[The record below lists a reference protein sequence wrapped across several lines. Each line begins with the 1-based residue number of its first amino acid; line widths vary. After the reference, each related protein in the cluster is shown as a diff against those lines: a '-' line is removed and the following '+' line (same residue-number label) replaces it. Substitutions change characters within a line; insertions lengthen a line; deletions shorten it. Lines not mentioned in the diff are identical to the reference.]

1 LVDRETVV
9 RILTMS
15 EMEACRGQARSIILQ
30 AVPDLATLLV
40 QIANTKD
47 LAAILAAL
55 RGVGALTNKLEVES
69 TTKIQSRKTNL
80 SGNPNLPGTLKRFC
94 GQVYALAAGQHE
106 IPQFEN
112 R

>member
-1 LVDRETVV
+1 MV

-55 RGVGALTNKLEVES
+55 RGVGALTTNWKW
-69 TTKIQSRKTNL
+69 KARRKFNH
-80 SGNPNLPGTLKRFC
+80 GKRTC
-94 GQVYALAAGQHE
+94 PVTQTYQAL
-106 IPQFEN
+106 
-112 R
+112 